1 MILSETLPKKY
12 TDACDVFIGNIRI
25 PVSEETC
32 DKYFRFMLDGET
44 DPAAIEELRN
54 LEEASERCWVSN
66 QRSLPLSA
74 ALLASIHAP
83 IAIAGQKNP
92 AYTTMGTELIETI
105 IHGLVEA
112 FWDGKEETIAAAS
125 QAAKA
130 ALSAKTS
137 IGSNAADQLIGYLKT
152 QCDLAKSYA
161 TDPSP
166 NSSLPPGQWMKT
178 GGRNI

>member
-12 TDACDVFIGNIRI
+12 TEACDVFIGNIRI

-44 DPAAIEELRN
+44 DPAAIEELRK
-54 LEEASERCWVSN
+54 LEEASKRCWVSN
-66 QRSLPLSA
+66 QRALPLSA

-83 IAIAGQKNP
+83 VTIAGQKNP
-92 AYTTMGTELIETI
+92 AYITMGTELIETI

-112 FWDGKEETIAAAS
+112 FWDGKEQTIAAAS
-125 QAAKA
+125 QAAKT
-130 ALSAKTS
+130 ALTSKTS
-137 IGSNAADQLIGYLKT
+137 IGSNAADQLIGHIKT
-152 QCDLAKSYA
+152 QCGMAKWYA

-166 NSSLPPGQWMKT
+166 NSSLPPERWMQT
-178 GGRNI
+178 GGRNL